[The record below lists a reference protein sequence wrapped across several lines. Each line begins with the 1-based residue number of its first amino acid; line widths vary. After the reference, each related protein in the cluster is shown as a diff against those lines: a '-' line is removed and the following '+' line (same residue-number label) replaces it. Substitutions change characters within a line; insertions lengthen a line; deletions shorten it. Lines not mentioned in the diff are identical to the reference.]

1 MMEKTKDSWNLTATE
16 PVMDAEKALQLKIK
30 NAKVDSDENEQWDK
44 VIGPKNK
51 LFDLNLKEVWRYMDL
66 LMLLVRRD
74 FVSFYKQTILG
85 PLWFLIQPLLT
96 TAMYLLIFGRIAK
109 VSTDGVPPLLFYMA
123 GVTCWSYFSETLLK
137 TSDTFIA
144 NANIFG
150 KVYFPRL
157 VIPLSIVISNLIRFG
172 IQFSLFA
179 AIWIGYM
186 VAGKVHLTWAIA
198 LFPVLVVLMALLGL
212 ALGIIFSS
220 LTTKYRDLRF
230 LLTFGIQLL
239 MFATPV
245 VYPLSLAPEK
255 YKWLILANPFTAIIE
270 TFRYGFLGQ
279 GEFSWVYLAYSAIS
293 TIIILIIGVVIFN
306 KYEKSFM
313 DTV

>member
-1 MMEKTKDSWNLTATE
+1 
-16 PVMDAEKALQLKIK
+16 
-30 NAKVDSDENEQWDK
+30 
-44 VIGPKNK
+44 
-51 LFDLNLKEVWRYMDL
+51 
-66 LMLLVRRD
+66 
-74 FVSFYKQTILG
+74 
-85 PLWFLIQPLLT
+85 
-96 TAMYLLIFGRIAK
+96 
-109 VSTDGVPPLLFYMA
+109 MA

-137 TSDTFIA
+137 TSDTFIS